1 MTQRANPKTAPPPRP
16 AQPLL
21 VSPAELA
28 ARLGDPR
35 LRIVDASWYLPE
47 HGRDARA
54 EYAAAHLPGAV
65 FLDLATDLAD
75 PSAPIR
81 NTVARPEALARIFAA
96 AGIGTDHDVVV
107 YDRLGG
113 FSAGRV
119 WWTLRYAGHERAS
132 LLDGGFAR
140 WVAEGHPV
148 TAEVPR
154 HPPTHFDAAP
164 RPEWLA
170 TREDV
175 LAALERGDARI
186 VDARSR
192 ARFLGEGEEHARHK
206 GHIPGS
212 ASVPYSENLAGDP
225 PTMRPPDELRERYER
240 EGVRFDRPV
249 ITTCGSG
256 VSACLAAFALTRLG
270 HRHVRVYDGSWAEW
284 GNRDDVPI
292 ETGDPRTQAPRTQD
306 PRTRSAPAAGANEE
320 DERGNGAQHR
330 NPRGDAT
337 P

>member
-1 MTQRANPKTAPPPRP
+1 MTHRANPKTSPPPRP
-16 AQPLL
+16 ALPLL

-35 LRIVDASWYLPE
+35 LRIIDASWYLPE

-54 EYAAAHLPGAV
+54 EYAAAHLPAAV

-81 NTVARPEALARIFAA
+81 NTVARPESLARTFAA
-96 AGIGTDHDVVV
+96 AGIGTEHDVVV

-148 TAEVPR
+148 TAEIP
-154 HPPTHFDAAP
+154 HPLPAHFDAAP

-175 LAALERGDARI
+175 LGALERGDALV

-192 ARFLGEGEEHARHK
+192 ARFRGEGEEHARHK

-225 PTMRPPDELRERYER
+225 PAMRPPDELRERYER

-256 VSACLAAFALTRLG
+256 VSACLTAFALTRLG

-292 ETGDPRTQAPRTQD
+292 ETGDPRTQDTH
-306 PRTRSAPAAGANEE
+306 TRSTPAAGA
-320 DERGNGAQHR
+320 RGNGAQHR
-330 NPRGDAT
+330 NPHGDAAS
-337 P
+337 